1 MSWEPAC
8 SMEVLAQRSRF
19 LHEVRT
25 FFRDKNFLEVQT
37 SVLARYGVTDPSI
50 NNIEAEEGYLQSSPE
65 FQMKRLLA
73 AGSPSIFQICPAFR
87 KDEVG
92 RWHNP
97 EFTILEWYHLGIS
110 ERELMEEV
118 SELVNLLLG
127 ISSYQTISF
136 DDLLKQSF
144 GIDSHSED
152 SEFHRTA
159 LDLGYQDTNMLGI
172 IDFLVATA
180 IGRLDNRRVFLNDYP
195 SNQSALAKLK
205 KVGGIAVA
213 ARFELIVD
221 GVELANGYN
230 ELTDAVELEVR
241 MEKDNNDRVRKGLPK
256 RELDQEFIDA
266 MRHGLPECSGVAIG
280 LDRLFALALG
290 LDDIRSV
297 IAFPHQ

>member
-8 SMEVLAQRSRF
+8 SMEVLERRSRF

-25 FFRDKNFLEVQT
+25 FFRDKKFIEVQT
-37 SVLARYGVTDPSI
+37 SVLGRYGVTDPSI

-127 ISSYQTISF
+127 LSSYQTISF
-136 DDLLKQSF
+136 DELLKYSF
-144 GIDSHSED
+144 GIDSSSEHSEL
-152 SEFHRTA
+152 HRTA
-159 LDLGYQDTNMLGI
+159 SDLGYYDSNLLGI
-172 IDFLVATA
+172 TDFLVATA
-180 IGRLDNRRVFLNDYP
+180 IGRLDNRRVFLTDYP

-205 KVGGIAVA
+205 KVGGHEVA

-230 ELTDAVELEVR
+230 ELTDVVELKSR
-241 MEKDNNDRVRKGLPK
+241 MEKDNDDRVRDGLSA
-256 RELDQEFIDA
+256 RRLDQEFIDA
-266 MRHGLPECSGVAIG
+266 MKHGLPVCSGVAIG

>member
-8 SMEVLAQRSRF
+8 SMEVLEQRSGF

-25 FFRDKNFLEVQT
+25 FFRDKKFIEVQT
-37 SVLARYGVTDPSI
+37 SVLGRYGVTDPSI

-127 ISSYQTISF
+127 LSSYQTISF
-136 DDLLKQSF
+136 DELLKYSF
-144 GIDSHSED
+144 GIDSSSEY
-152 SEFHRTA
+152 SELHRTA
-159 LDLGYQDTNMLGI
+159 SDLGYYDSNLLGI
-172 IDFLVATA
+172 TDFLVATA
-180 IGRLDNRRVFLNDYP
+180 IGRLDYRRVFLTDYP
-195 SNQSALAKLK
+195 SNQAALAKLK
-205 KVGGIAVA
+205 KVGGHEVA

-230 ELTDAVELEVR
+230 ELTDVVELKAR
-241 MEKDNNDRVRKGLPK
+241 MKKDNDDRVRDGLSA
-256 RELDQEFIDA
+256 RALDREFIDA
-266 MRHGLPECSGVAIG
+266 MKHGLPACSGVAIG

>member
-8 SMEVLAQRSRF
+8 SMEVLEQRSRF

-25 FFRDKNFLEVQT
+25 FFRDKKFIEVQT
-37 SVLARYGVTDPSI
+37 SVLGRYGVTDPSI

-127 ISSYQTISF
+127 LSSYQTISF
-136 DDLLKQSF
+136 DELLKYSF
-144 GIDSHSED
+144 GIDSSSEHSEL
-152 SEFHRTA
+152 HRTA
-159 LDLGYQDTNMLGI
+159 SDLGYYDSNLLGI
-172 IDFLVATA
+172 TDFLVATA
-180 IGRLDNRRVFLNDYP
+180 IGRLDNRRVFLTDYP

-205 KVGGIAVA
+205 KVGGHEVA
-213 ARFELIVD
+213 ARFELIVN

-230 ELTDAVELEVR
+230 ELTDVVELKAR
-241 MEKDNNDRVRKGLPK
+241 MEKDNDDRVRDGLSA
-256 RELDQEFIDA
+256 RGLDQEFIDA
-266 MRHGLPECSGVAIG
+266 MKHGLPACSGVAIG